1 MFIFLFV
8 YLLLIAADYPDIEI
22 VVGAGGLS
30 GDISGAMRNMIGITN
45 EFYQS
50 VYRDLI
56 GKPAFGLVP
65 VLLRPNSRGRIS
77 LKSRNPFHWP
87 RMEPNF
93 FENQTDIETLT
104 KGIRAVILIFSL
116 NLLQCFKFFLSF
128 LLYSNLQ
135 CLSVANTKSFEKWK
149 TRFNMRPFLGCENFV
164 FGSDDYWEC
173 CIRRHAGSLQ
183 HQVKLDHSQ

>member
-1 MFIFLFV
+1 MSK
-8 YLLLIAADYPDIEI
+8 LLIVYSFVRLITAPDYPDIEI

-30 GDISGAMRNMIGITN
+30 GDLSGAMRNMLGITN

-56 GKPAFGLVP
+56 GKAAFGLVP

-93 FENQTDIETLT
+93 FQNQTDVETLT
-104 KGIRAVILIFSL
+104 KGIRAVILVNVPHL
-116 NLLQCFKFFLSF
+116 RCCD
-128 LLYSNLQ
+128 LY
-135 CLSVANTKSFEKWK
+135 
-149 TRFNMRPFLGCENFV
+149 
-164 FGSDDYWEC
+164 
-173 CIRRHAGSLQ
+173 
-183 HQVKLDHSQ
+183 